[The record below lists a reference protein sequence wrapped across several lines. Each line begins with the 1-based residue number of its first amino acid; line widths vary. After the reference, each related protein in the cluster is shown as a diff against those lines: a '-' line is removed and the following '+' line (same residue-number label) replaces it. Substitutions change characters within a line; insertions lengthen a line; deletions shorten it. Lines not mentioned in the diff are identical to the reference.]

1 MILVKVRFAET
12 IDRIRK
18 VPVFLA
24 AMILVSALPACAQ
37 TIPKERWQKYSSAGG
52 FTVLMPGEP
61 HESIHD
67 ASSSPLCA
75 DATRLYAADVG
86 LDQGYFSVVSCVYP
100 QPMGDANASSVTF
113 DRLQA
118 IAARGTRGKIV
129 AQKDCIVGGMPA
141 RRISVAFQINGT
153 PQNIDE
159 MFVLAGTHL
168 FHLIAMNGQSQLTSE
183 DLNRFFDSFSILPES
198 AQIPE
203 KPLEPATQVTR
214 GVTYFEC
221 PTYPLEA
228 MAMRLQGQVFMR
240 VTTDGKK
247 VIDLK
252 TSGHPRLAQAAE
264 ENIRTWKFAEDAPKE
279 FSITYSY
286 VNEGKYGAD
295 PVTKCDAK
303 MELLSKVQVSF

>member
-1 MILVKVRFAET
+1 MIEAEPRFAEASG
-12 IDRIRK
+12 RIRK
-18 VPVFLA
+18 APILSA
-24 AMILVSALPACAQ
+24 ALMLVAALPVCSQ

-52 FTVLMPGEP
+52 FSVLMPGEP

-75 DATRLYAADVG
+75 DATKLYAADIG
-86 LDQGYFSVVSCVYP
+86 LDQGYFSVVSCVYS
-100 QPMGDANASSVTF
+100 QPMGDADASPATF

-118 IAARGTRGKIV
+118 IAARGARGKIV
-129 AQKDCIVGGMPA
+129 AQKDSVAGGMPA

-153 PQNIDE
+153 PQDMDE

-198 AQIPE
+198 EQIPE
-203 KPLEPATQVTR
+203 KPLDTATQVTR

-221 PTYPLEA
+221 PTYPMEA
-228 MAMRLQGQVFMR
+228 KEMRLQGQVFMR

-252 TSGHPRLAQAAE
+252 TSGHPKLAQAAE